1 MEFWHF
7 GVPSV
12 SGVERMAQTCEELNF
27 DGLTL
32 TDSQNLSNETYIAL
46 TLAAKA
52 TNVLKIGPGVTNPIT
67 RHAAL
72 TASAAATL
80 QEVSNGRVMIGIGRG
95 DSSLFNI
102 GFKPAN
108 PDIFQTYITELQSY
122 LRGDV
127 LNKSG
132 YDSQL
137 RWLVGSKLPKV
148 PLDVAATGPK
158 IIAMG
163 AELGERVSFSL
174 GADIERIKWGVD
186 QVKAVVNK
194 NTGNQKVPPSL
205 GVYLNI
211 CIHNDIDRAAEL
223 VRPGVGIFAHFTGMP
238 GANRDNINQAD
249 QTVFDALGKEYD
261 KKRHGRAEASHAQ
274 KMPMEFIERFSLIG
288 SAEKCIERLLSI
300 KELGIDRIFVIGPRP
315 DHFGQEANE
324 ALARFAKEVI
334 PVLRD

>member
-52 TNVLKIGPGVTNPIT
+52 TNILKIGPGVTNPIT

-108 PDIFQTYITELQSY
+108 PDVFKTYITELQSY
-122 LRGDV
+122 LSGDV

-137 RWLVGSKLPKV
+137 R
-148 PLDVAATGPK
+148 
-158 IIAMG
+158 
-163 AELGERVSFSL
+163 
-174 GADIERIKWGVD
+174 
-186 QVKAVVNK
+186 
-194 NTGNQKVPPSL
+194 
-205 GVYLNI
+205 
-211 CIHNDIDRAAEL
+211 
-223 VRPGVGIFAHFTGMP
+223 
-238 GANRDNINQAD
+238 
-249 QTVFDALGKEYD
+249 
-261 KKRHGRAEASHAQ
+261 
-274 KMPMEFIERFSLIG
+274 
-288 SAEKCIERLLSI
+288 
-300 KELGIDRIFVIGPRP
+300 
-315 DHFGQEANE
+315 
-324 ALARFAKEVI
+324 
-334 PVLRD
+334 